1 MIELGGGKSW
11 FTAAEIADLSLPG
24 LPKTK
29 RKVNER
35 ADIENWGLSVDENGA
50 PRARPRKGRGGGL
63 EYHLSLLPDAAKA
76 DLVKRGIAWAPAN
89 DEDAVSIARQA
100 HGWAWYEMQS
110 DKVKAEA
117 QRRAAVIDMVD
128 CFEAAGMN
136 RTAAINAVQASK
148 KISPQTIWNWLKLVN
163 GVPRQDRLPA
173 LAPRRKGGGKEA
185 EVDAG
190 AWEQLKSDY
199 LRPERPT
206 FSSCYWRTVHLYA
219 APRGIVLPSEKTML
233 RKLEREVDPRLVI
246 AMRKGVEQLRAMVPA
261 QQRTVAHLHAMEM
274 VNIDGHKFDVFV
286 NFGTDLRGEPIIAR
300 PILVGIQDIFSRM
313 MLAWRVG
320 DTESA
325 LLTRLA
331 FADLLKRHGIPNRC
345 VMDNGR
351 AFASKWI
358 SGGVKNRYRFKV
370 REEEPLGLLPS
381 LGIGISWTT
390 PYSGQSK
397 PIERAWRDVAD
408 MIAKDPRC
416 AGAWSG
422 NHVDNKPE
430 NYREKAVPLAH
441 FLEIVEQG
449 MRIHNERT
457 GRRTETARGR
467 SFAET
472 FAESYAA
479 SPIGKATEE
488 HLRLALLTGE
498 QLRPDRKSGAVTI
511 ADNRY
516 WSPELSRYAGQLLT
530 VRFDPDDLSLPV
542 HVYDQ
547 GGQFLCTAERWDASR
562 FDDMGAAKRT
572 AKLRGDLRKTVRK
585 ARDIEQLLS
594 AEQLADRMRMEVA
607 ATPMPEPAVLRP
619 TRFRGNAALKAVS
632 EASPRA
638 SQDSFIE
645 QFSSAV
651 SGLRLVE

>member
-1 MIELGGGKSW
+1 MIETGGGRNW
-11 FTAAEIADLSLPG
+11 FTAAELAELGLPG
-24 LPKTK
+24 LPGSK

-35 ADIENWGLSVDENGA
+35 ADRENWALRVDGNGV
-50 PRARPRKGRGGGL
+50 PMARPRKGRGGGL
-63 EYHLSLLPDAAKA
+63 EYHLQLLPDAAKA
-76 DLVKRGIAWAPAN
+76 ELVKRGIAWLPAN

-117 QRRAAVIDMVD
+117 QRRAAIIDMV
-128 CFEAAGMN
+128 EALAATGMP
-136 RTAAINAVQASK
+136 RTAAVNAAARQHKVTAG
-148 KISPQTIWNWLKLVN
+148 TIYNWLVQVK
-163 GVPRQDRLPA
+163 GVPGHDRLPA

-190 AWEQLKSDY
+190 AWEFLKSDY

-219 APRGIVLPSEKTML
+219 APRGITLPCEKTML

-246 AMRKGVEQLRAMVPA
+246 ALRRGMDAVKAMVPA
-261 QQRTVAHLHAMEM
+261 QQRTVAHLHAMEH
-274 VNIDGHKFDVFV
+274 VDIDGHKFDVFV
-286 NFGTDLRGEPIIAR
+286 NFGKDANGRDVIER
-300 PILVGIQDIFSRM
+300 PIMVGIQDIYSRM

-331 FADLLKRHGIPNRC
+331 FADLFKRWGIPKRC
-345 VMDNGR
+345 TMDNGR

-358 SGGVKNRYRFKV
+358 SGGVLNRFRFKV

-381 LGIGISWTT
+381 LGIGISWTQ

-430 NYREKAVPLAH
+430 NYREKAVPLAL

-457 GRRTETARGR
+457 GRQTETTRGG

-472 FAESYAA
+472 FAKSYAV
-479 SPIGKATEE
+479 SQVGKATAD
-488 HLRLALLTGE
+488 HMRLALLTGE
-498 QLRPDRKSGAVTI
+498 QIRAERKSGFVQI

-516 WSPELSRYAGQLLT
+516 WTEALSRHAGQLLT

-542 HVYDQ
+542 HVYDNA
-547 GGQFLCTAERWDASR
+547 GNFLCTAARWEASR
-562 FDDMGAAKRT
+562 FDDMAAARRS
-572 AKLRGDLRKTVRK
+572 AKLRADLKKTVRK

-594 AEQLADRMRMEVA
+594 ADEIAARMRIETE
-607 ATPMPEPAVLRP
+607 ATVVPEPAVVRP
-619 TRFRGNAALKAVS
+619 TRFRGNAALKALSKPSQGAV
-632 EASPRA
+632 EARKFDQLAGRA
-638 SQDSFIE
+638 
-645 QFSSAV
+645 A
-651 SGLRLVE
+651 LRLIEK